1 MSSSKINKNNKNNE
15 IELYES
21 FIDNSTSDKM
31 YYGIRKIKI
40 SSDSSYCIYD
50 GVKRPLEFIS
60 YVKFGIP
67 GEKVSLAGRN
77 MTRYFIYR
85 TEMND
90 LLVIYKLKN
99 DNFIFDHVEFMNIE
113 FRQK

>member
-1 MSSSKINKNNKNNE
+1 MNNQITE

-21 FIDNSTSDKM
+21 YVDNLIKSKM
-31 YYGIRKIKI
+31 YYGIRKMKI
-40 SSDSSYCIYD
+40 ASDSSYCIYD
-50 GVKRPLEFIS
+50 NVKRPLEFIS
-60 YVKFGIP
+60 YVKFGNP

-77 MTRYFIYR
+77 MSRYFIYR

-99 DNFIFDHVEFMNIE
+99 NNFVFDHIEFMNIE